1 MTCCGTLGSWD
12 STLHSIREATV
23 RGDAAAVHAL
33 NDRAFEILNEAL
45 GYLDEGRWCDLEDEQ
60 DEQDEKNEKD
70 EKDEQDEKNEQDEKV
85 EDARMT
91 IRAVFERRGAQPVG
105 ATTRSARRTNAR
117 VMPPCKFFSSRSG
130 CRHGD
135 ACRFSHGLAKQD
147 ARARKTF
154 HPKVREVQEEE
165 GWSVVAGRQRAR
177 GPGTKSRRGA

>member
-1 MTCCGTLGSWD
+1 M
-12 STLHSIREATV
+12 HSIREATV

-60 DEQDEKNEKD
+60 D
-70 EKDEQDEKNEQDEKV
+70 EQDEKV

-147 ARARKTF
+147 ARASKTF
-154 HPKVREVQEEE
+154 HPKVREIQKEE